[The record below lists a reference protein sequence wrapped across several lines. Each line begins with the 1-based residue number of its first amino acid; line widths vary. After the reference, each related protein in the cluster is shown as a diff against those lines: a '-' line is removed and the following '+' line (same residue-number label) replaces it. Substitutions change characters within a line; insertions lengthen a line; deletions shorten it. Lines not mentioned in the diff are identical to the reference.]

1 LKSGS
6 DFSILDIAK
15 HLIILKKRT
24 AMNSISSFSLS
35 LQKQIQ
41 NQTISIDTEINRA
54 FQELRFRSLLRRS
67 GITKNKGYATI
78 SLMFLFV
85 LLPFLKRK
93 LTEFW
98 SSQCLE
104 NQIDAQKDT
113 YYRFINH
120 ERFNWRKFVYFLALK
135 VIAHSEDTPL
145 KEKVLIADDSIS
157 AKTGKNIELVSY
169 HFDHKIGRSIL
180 GNCYLQLGY
189 HNGINF
195 YPVDVA
201 LNSSSNRA
209 NGRLRA
215 IDKRTC
221 GWKRRSEAL
230 DKKTTALLQMVDRA
244 WHAGIDASFVLFDS
258 WFAHDKIISSI
269 CDIGYGVI
277 CRLKRGRVKYGYQG
291 KQYTL
296 KQLWQQV
303 AKKKTRWLSQHS
315 VKGACLNVTLPKTG
329 NVRLLFVSDD
339 HKNWQ
344 PLLCTDLEM
353 EESQI
358 LSYYARRWSIEV
370 FFKDAKQMLYMAK
383 EQSNTF
389 DALIACHSL
398 VMIRSLLLV
407 YILGKRR
414 LTGPVGPLF
423 RQLADDQSM
432 LMMAQSLWANVK
444 ELIIRSS
451 DVLCYKIEPDTL
463 FHFIDIIEDTIIRQ
477 TRIAS
482 AKL

>member
-1 LKSGS
+1 MKS
-6 DFSILDIAK
+6 IN
-15 HLIILKKRT
+15 T
-24 AMNSISSFSLS
+24 FSLS
-35 LQKQIQ
+35 LQKQFQ
-41 NQTISIDTEINRA
+41 NQNVSIDTEINRA
-54 FQELRFRSLLRRS
+54 FQELKFRSLLKRS
-67 GITKNKGYATI
+67 GITKNKGYAAI

-93 LTEFW
+93 LTDFW
-98 SSQCLE
+98 SSRYLE
-104 NQIDAQKDT
+104 NQIEARKDT
-113 YYRFINH
+113 YYRFINY

-135 VIAHSEDTPL
+135 VIAHSDDTPL

-169 HFDHKIGRSIL
+169 HFDHKVGRSIL

-195 YPVDVA
+195 FPVDVA
-201 LNSSSNRA
+201 FNSSSNRP
-209 NGRLRA
+209 NTRLRA

-221 GWKRRSEAL
+221 GWKRRQEAL
-230 DKKTTALLQMVDRA
+230 DKKTNTLLQMVDRA
-244 WHAGIDASFVLFDS
+244 WQQGIDASFVLFDS
-258 WFAHDKIISSI
+258 WFAHDAVISSI
-269 CDIGYGVI
+269 YSIGYGVI
-277 CRLKRGRVKYGYQG
+277 CRLKRNRVKYEYQG
-291 KQYTL
+291 RHYTL

-303 AKKKTRWLSQHS
+303 VKKKTRWLSQHN

-329 NVRLLFVSDD
+329 DVRLLFVSDGR
-339 HKNWQ
+339 KSLQ
-344 PLLCTDLEM
+344 ALLCTDLEM

-389 DALIACHSL
+389 DALVACHSL
-398 VMIRSLLLV
+398 VMIRYLLLV
-407 YILGKRR
+407 YILSKRR
-414 LTGPVGPLF
+414 LIGPLGPLF
-423 RQLADDQSM
+423 RELAEDQSM
-432 LMMAQSLWANVK
+432 LMMAQTLWTNVK

-451 DVLCYKIEPDTL
+451 DVFCYKIEPDIL
-463 FHFIDIIEDTIIRQ
+463 LHFIDIIEDTIIKQ
-477 TRIAS
+477 TRLAS

>member
-1 LKSGS
+1 
-6 DFSILDIAK
+6 
-15 HLIILKKRT
+15 
-24 AMNSISSFSLS
+24 MNSNSTFSLS
-35 LQKQIQ
+35 LQKQIE

-54 FQELRFRSLLRRS
+54 LHELKFRSLLKRS
-67 GITKNKGYATI
+67 GITKNKGYTTI
-78 SLMFLFV
+78 SLIFLFV

-93 LTEFW
+93 LTDFW
-98 SSQCLE
+98 NSRCLE

-113 YYRFINH
+113 YYRFLNH

-135 VIAHSEDTPL
+135 VIAHSDDTPL

-157 AKTGKNIELVSY
+157 AKTGKDIELVSY

-201 LNSSSNRA
+201 LTTSSNRPSSK
-209 NGRLRA
+209 LRN

-221 GWKRRSEAL
+221 GWKRRKEAL
-230 DKKTTALLQMVDRA
+230 GKKTTALLQMVDRA
-244 WHAGIDASFVLFDS
+244 WHQGIDASFILFDS
-258 WFAHDKIISSI
+258 WFGHDKIISKIYST
-269 CDIGYGVI
+269 GYGVI
-277 CRLKRGRVKYGYQG
+277 CRLKKGRVKYYYQG
-291 KQYTL
+291 QPYTL

-303 AKKKTRWLSQHS
+303 AKKKTQWLSQQN
-315 VKGACLNVTLPKTG
+315 VKGVCLNVTLPKTG
-329 NVRLLFVSDD
+329 DVRLLFVSDGS
-339 HKNWQ
+339 KNWQ

-353 EESQI
+353 DASKI

-389 DALIACHSL
+389 DALVACHSL
-398 VMIRSLLLV
+398 VMIRYLLLV
-407 YILGKRR
+407 YILSKRR
-414 LTGPVGPLF
+414 LSGPVGPLF
-423 RQLADDQSM
+423 RQLSDDQSM
-432 LMMAQSLWANVK
+432 LVMAQSLWANVK

-451 DVLCYKIEPDTL
+451 EVLCYKIEPDVL
-463 FHFIDIIEDTIIRQ
+463 FHFIDIIEDAIIRH

>member
-1 LKSGS
+1 
-6 DFSILDIAK
+6 
-15 HLIILKKRT
+15 
-24 AMNSISSFSLS
+24 MNPNITFSLS

-41 NQTISIDTEINRA
+41 NQNVCIDTEINRA
-54 FQELRFRSLLRRS
+54 FQELKFRSLLKRS
-67 GITKNKGYATI
+67 GITKNKGYASI
-78 SLMFLFV
+78 SLMFIFV

-98 SSQCLE
+98 SSQYLE

-157 AKTGKNIELVSY
+157 AKTGKNIEMVSY
-169 HFDHKIGRSIL
+169 HFDHKVNRSVL

-195 YPVDVA
+195 YPIDVA
-201 LNSSSNRA
+201 LSASKNRPNA
-209 NGRLRA
+209 KLRD

-221 GWKRRSEAL
+221 GWKRRKEAL

-244 WHAGIDASFVLFDS
+244 WHAGIDASFILFDS

-269 CDIGYGVI
+269 CSIGYGVI

-291 KQYTL
+291 QQYTL
-296 KQLWQQV
+296 KQLWLQV
-303 AKKKTRWLSQHS
+303 AKKQTKWLSRHG
-315 VKGACLNVTLPKTG
+315 VKGVCLNVTLPKTG
-329 NVRLLFVSDD
+329 NVRLLFVSDG

-344 PLLCTDLEM
+344 ALLCTDLETDA
-353 EESQI
+353 SQI
-358 LSYYARRWSIEV
+358 LTYYARRWSIEV

-389 DALIACHSL
+389 DALVACHSL
-398 VMIRSLLLV
+398 VMIRYLLLV
-407 YILGKRR
+407 YILSKRR
-414 LTGPVGPLF
+414 LTGPIGPLF
-423 RQLADDQSM
+423 RQLSDDQSM

-451 DVLCYKIEPDTL
+451 DVLCYKIEPDIL

-477 TRIAS
+477 TLLAS

>member
-1 LKSGS
+1 MKSN
-6 DFSILDIAK
+6 I
-15 HLIILKKRT
+15 T
-24 AMNSISSFSLS
+24 FSLS

-41 NQTISIDTEINRA
+41 NQPISIDTEINRA
-54 FQELRFRSLLRRS
+54 FQELNFRSLLNRS
-67 GITKNKGYATI
+67 GITKHKGYATI

-98 SSQCLE
+98 SSRSLE
-104 NQIDAQKDT
+104 NQIEAQKDT

-120 ERFNWRKFVYFLALK
+120 ERFNWRKFVYFLALR
-135 VIAHSEDTPL
+135 VIAHSDDTAL

-169 HFDHKIGRSIL
+169 HFDHKVGRSIL

-195 YPVDVA
+195 YPLDVA
-201 LNSSSNRA
+201 LSTSANRPSSK
-209 NGRLRA
+209 LRD
-215 IDKRTC
+215 IDKRSC
-221 GWKRRSEAL
+221 GWKRRKEAL
-230 DKKTTALLQMVDRA
+230 DKKTSALLQMIQRA

-258 WFAHDKIISSI
+258 WFAHDTIIQRI
-269 CDIGYGVI
+269 YATGYGVI
-277 CRLKRGRVKYGYQG
+277 CRLKKGRVKYGYQG
-291 KQYTL
+291 QAYTL

-303 AKKKTRWLSQHS
+303 AKKKTKWLSQHN
-315 VKGACLNVTLPKTG
+315 VKGVCLNVTLPKTG
-329 NVRLLFVSDD
+329 DVRLLFVSDG

-353 EESQI
+353 DASQM

-370 FFKDAKQMLYMAK
+370 FFKDAKQMLFMAK

-389 DALIACHSL
+389 DALVACHSL
-398 VMIRSLLLV
+398 VMIRYLLLV
-407 YILGKRR
+407 YILSKRR
-414 LTGPVGPLF
+414 LVGPVGPLF
-423 RQLADDQSM
+423 RQLSDDQSM
-432 LMMAQSLWANVK
+432 LVMAQALWANVK

-451 DVLCYKIEPDTL
+451 DILCYKIEPDIL

-477 TRIAS
+477 MRLAS